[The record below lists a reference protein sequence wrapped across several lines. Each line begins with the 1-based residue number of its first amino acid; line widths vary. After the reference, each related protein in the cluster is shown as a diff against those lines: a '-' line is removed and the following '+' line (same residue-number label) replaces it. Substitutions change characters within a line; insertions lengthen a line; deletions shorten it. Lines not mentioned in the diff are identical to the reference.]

1 MQLTSTLQHFLRRLT
16 NLSGSNRSLFLPR
29 LHAEQLLD
37 LQAFSFLKGYKSF
50 SIIEAMIAGKSIALG
65 QVLDS
70 RMESNNVVS
79 ERIKRLQRVDH
90 FLFEERGSTDLHIGW
105 PFVQGKFKDGNLVR
119 CPLLFFPV
127 SISQVNNDWM
137 LRLREDA
144 GVTFNKS
151 FLLAYAYFNQVT
163 LDEDLLD
170 FSFEDWDS
178 DSTVFRTQLYQLL
191 KDKLELNF
199 NTELFI
205 DELVAFKEYK
215 KTEFDESHQ
224 QGTLKL
230 YSEAVLGIFPQ
241 AGSQLLP
248 DYTALIKQGNYNNL
262 EHLFTSK
269 LNIED
274 NQRQVREEN
283 TFTPLAIDEWQEHA
297 VQKLKLGNSIV
308 VQGPPG
314 TGKSQLIANVIS
326 DAIATGKKVLLVC
339 QKRVALDVV
348 HERLSQLGLK
358 NFIGLVHDFRND
370 RKAIYSTIA
379 AQVDSIQDFKNQ
391 NRGIDAIQVERSFNQ
406 LSRTI
411 ETLSDALEEYRT
423 ALFHDEECGL
433 SAKELYL
440 TSSPKKDSINI
451 KQEYAFFDFKV
462 LPAFTTILKRYVR
475 YANRF
480 EDDTYAWKNR
490 NSFAYLSFPDLKTIH
505 DSIDDLIEFKKR
517 FEKESH
523 VTLGTI
529 MKVETAETLLE
540 SVGMLDEMRRQLRS
554 DDVYHFFNHMLAERD
569 DDTSLLWLDNLRL
582 RCMNCFDGDGVEDS
596 LPSDQLAKFQAVLYK
611 RMEARKRSF
620 IRLLQWEWFSE
631 DKFWLKRVMVANELE
646 YNRKGFQR
654 LEARLD
660 NRLNLEHHLT
670 ALRTT
675 SWLKNTPSAI
685 DSALLLNWF
694 ESQKSAIRTK
704 LLFNSVRE
712 LKSYANPSKISRYE
726 FFQWMDQLKEML
738 QKIPVRR
745 QHWENHL
752 SASQI
757 RNLLSD
763 ESQATLLKETL
774 QHDFEDL
781 VAFDALKNSLSV
793 NEKTV
798 IEKLW
803 QNIQQWDVAKFE
815 TLLQNSLRLEWLNH
829 LETKYPILRLTS
841 TQQFADMEHELVEA
855 VTEKQKLSKQL
866 LLVRARERVYE
877 HIEFNRLNNP
887 ITYRDLEHQVTKK
900 KKIWPLRKVISTFY
914 HELFDLMPCWM
925 ASPESVSAI
934 FPLQEIFDLVV
945 FDEASQCFAE
955 RGIPAL
961 ARGKQVMVAGD
972 AQQLQPSD
980 LYQTRWDWE
989 SDLPDTEVASLLD
1002 LAGRYL
1008 PSIHL
1013 QGHYRSRSNDLI
1025 EFSNKHFYKGRLKM
1039 LPDFNDLAND
1049 EPAIEVVPVNGIWE
1063 QQTNLAEAAAVVER
1077 VLVLHKT
1084 KPEKSLAVITFN
1096 ATQQQLIYDKLEK
1109 AFAEEKITW
1118 PHHLLVKN
1126 IENVQGDERDI
1137 IVFSIAYAP
1146 DKKGVMHLQ
1155 FGSLSQAGGENRLNV
1170 AITRAKEKIIIV
1182 TSIEPEMLQV
1192 DEVKNDGPRLLRKYL
1207 EYAGMVA
1214 SRQQRIALEDVQTE
1228 HARDWYL
1235 SGKLHSE
1242 FVRTTPFPFSDMLVT
1257 HLDQRKALVLTDDE
1271 FYRNALSA
1279 KAAHVYQPILL
1290 ERKGWRFIRL
1300 FSRNY
1305 WLDKNK
1311 VLFELQKLGNHQT
1324 S

>member
-70 RMESNNVVS
+70 RMESNNIMS
-79 ERIKRLQRVDH
+79 ERIKRLQRVDN
-90 FLFEERGSTDLHIGW
+90 FLFEERGSTDLHVGW
-105 PFVQGKFKDGNLVR
+105 PFVQGKFKDGTLVR

-127 SISQVNNDWM
+127 SIAQVNNDWM

-144 GVTFNKS
+144 GITFNKS
-151 FLLAYAYFNQVT
+151 FLLAYAYFNQLT

-170 FSFEDWDS
+170 HSFEDWDK
-178 DSTVFRTQLYQLL
+178 DSTVFRTQLYQLI

-205 DELVAFKEYK
+205 DELIAFKEYK
-215 KTEFDESHQ
+215 KSEFDETHQ

-248 DYTALIKQGNYNNL
+248 DYTTLIKEGSYANL
-262 EHLFTSK
+262 ENLFTSK
-269 LNIED
+269 LNLED

-308 VQGPPG
+308 IQGPPG
-314 TGKSQLIANVIS
+314 TGKSQLISNVIC

-370 RKAIYSTIA
+370 RKDIYTTIA
-379 AQVDSIQDFKNQ
+379 AQIDAIQDFKNQ
-391 NRGIDAIQVERSFNQ
+391 NRSIDAIQVERSFNQ

-423 ALFHDEECGL
+423 ALFHDDECGL

-440 TSSPKKDSINI
+440 TSSPKKESINV

-462 LPAFTTILKRYVR
+462 LPGFISTLKRYVR

-480 EDDTYAWKNR
+480 GDDAYVWKNR
-490 NSFAYLSFPDLKTIH
+490 NSFAHLSFPDLKAISTC
-505 DSIDDLIEFKKR
+505 IDELIEFKHY
-517 FEKESH
+517 FEMQTH
-523 VTLGTI
+523 TVLGTP
-529 MKVETAETLLE
+529 MTVDTAETILE
-540 SVGMLDEMRRQLRS
+540 SVGMLDEIRRQLS
-554 DDVYHFFNHMLAERD
+554 ADEVYDFFNHMLAERD
-569 DDTSLLWLDNLRL
+569 DETSLLWLDNLRL
-582 RCMNCFDGDGVEDS
+582 LCMNCFTGDGVERS
-596 LPSDQLAKFQAVLYK
+596 LPADQLSKFQAVLYK

-620 IRLLQWEWFSE
+620 IQLLRWEWFSE
-631 DKFWLKRVMVANELE
+631 DKFWLKRVMIANGLE
-646 YNRKGFQR
+646 YNRKGFER

-670 ALRTT
+670 ALRAA
-675 SWLKNTPSAI
+675 SWLKNTPAVA
-685 DSALLLNWF
+685 DSNALLHWF
-694 ESQKSAIRTK
+694 ESQKNAIRAK
-704 LLFNSVRE
+704 LLFNAIRE
-712 LKSYANPSKISRYE
+712 LKNYANPSKISRYE
-726 FFQWMDQLKEML
+726 FFQWIDEFKEII
-738 QKIPVRR
+738 QKIPTRR
-745 QHWENHL
+745 LQWEQHL
-752 SASQI
+752 SVSQI
-757 RNLLSD
+757 RNLLND
-763 ESQATLLKETL
+763 ETQAALLKDSL

-781 VAFDALKNSLSV
+781 VAFDALKNSLSI
-793 NEKTV
+793 NEKAV

-803 QNIQQWDVAKFE
+803 QAVGEWDYVKFE
-815 TLLQNSLRLEWLNH
+815 SLFQNSLRLEWLNH
-829 LETKYPILRLTS
+829 LETKYPVLRLTS
-841 TQQFADMEHELVEA
+841 TQQFADMEQELMEA
-855 VTEKQKLSKQL
+855 VTEKQKLSRQL

-900 KKIWPLRKVISTFY
+900 KKIWPLRKVISTFH
-914 HELFDLMPCWM
+914 HELFDLVPCWM

-934 FPLQEIFDLVV
+934 FPLEEIFDLVI

-961 ARGKQVMVAGD
+961 ARGKQVMIAGD

-989 SDLPDTEVASLLD
+989 SELPDTEVASLLD

-1013 QGHYRSRSNDLI
+1013 QGHYRSKSNDLI
-1025 EFSNKHFYKGRLKM
+1025 EFSNKHFYKNRLKM
-1039 LPDFNDLAND
+1039 LPDFNDLANE
-1049 EPAIEVVPVNGIWE
+1049 EPAIEVVSVKGVWE
-1063 QQTNLAEAAAVVER
+1063 QQTNLAEAEIVVER

-1084 KPEKSLAVITFN
+1084 KPEKSVAVITFN

-1109 AFAEEKITW
+1109 AFAEEKIAW
-1118 PHHLLVKN
+1118 PQHLLVKN

-1137 IVFSIAYAP
+1137 IIFSIAYAP
-1146 DKKGVMHLQ
+1146 DKKGIMHLQ

-1170 AITRAKEKIIIV
+1170 AITRAREKIIIV
-1182 TSIEPEMLQV
+1182 SSIEPEMLQV
-1192 DEVKNDGPRLLRKYL
+1192 DEVKNEGPRLLRKYL
-1207 EYAGMVA
+1207 EYAAMVA
-1214 SRQQRIALEDVQTE
+1214 SRQQRIALEDIQSQ
-1228 HARDWYL
+1228 HAREWYL
-1235 SGKLHSE
+1235 SSKLHSE

-1271 FYRNALSA
+1271 FYRNSLSA
-1279 KAAHVYQPILL
+1279 KAAHVYQPLLL
-1290 ERKGWRFIRL
+1290 EKKGWRFIRL

-1305 WLDKNK
+1305 WLDKNRI
-1311 VLFELQKLGNHQT
+1311 LLDLQKLANHQA